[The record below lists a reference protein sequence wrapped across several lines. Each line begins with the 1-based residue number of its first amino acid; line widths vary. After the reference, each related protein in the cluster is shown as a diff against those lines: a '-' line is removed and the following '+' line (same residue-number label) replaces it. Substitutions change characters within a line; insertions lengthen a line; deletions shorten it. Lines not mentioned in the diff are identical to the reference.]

1 MERNPWKIATIAIM
15 ACLTGAVVS
24 GIVVAKSNRAG
35 SEPAAREVFQAP
47 DIEPVPEVVAPP
59 LATAPPQPAP
69 APAQQAE
76 APAPVQ
82 PVAAPA
88 PVSVPLEDCERH
100 RWATQRD
107 NGRVVRDGAVGGLI
121 GAGLGAATGAI
132 VDGGKGAGKGAGIGA
147 LVGVTGGALHG
158 YNEENHRADRARQTY
173 YACMARRNG

>member
-15 ACLTGAVVS
+15 ACLIGAVVS

-35 SEPAAREVFQAP
+35 SEPTALEVFQTP
-47 DIEPVPEVVAPP
+47 DNEPLPEVVAPP
-59 LATAPPQPAP
+59 LAAAPPQPTP
-69 APAQQAE
+69 AA
-76 APAPVQ
+76 VQ
-82 PVAAPA
+82 PVAVSAPS
-88 PVSVPLEDCERH
+88 SVPLENCERH

-107 NGRVVRDGAVGGLI
+107 NGGVVRDGAVGGLV

-132 VDGGKGAGKGAGIGA
+132 VSGGKGAGKGAGIGA

-158 YNEENHRADRARQTY
+158 YSEENGRVDQARQTY

>member
-1 MERNPWKIATIAIM
+1 MERNPWKIATLAIM
-15 ACLTGAVVS
+15 AGLIGAVVS
-24 GIVVAKSNRAG
+24 GIVVAKSNHAR
-35 SEPAAREVFQAP
+35 SEATALEVFQAA
-47 DIEPVPEVVAPP
+47 DNEPVPEVVAPP

-69 APAQQAE
+69 
-76 APAPVQ
+76 VQ
-82 PVAAPA
+82 PVVVPA
-88 PVSVPLEDCERH
+88 LSSVPLEDCERH

-132 VDGGKGAGKGAGIGA
+132 VSGGKGAGKGAGIGA

-158 YNEENHRADRARQTY
+158 YSEESRRADQARQTY